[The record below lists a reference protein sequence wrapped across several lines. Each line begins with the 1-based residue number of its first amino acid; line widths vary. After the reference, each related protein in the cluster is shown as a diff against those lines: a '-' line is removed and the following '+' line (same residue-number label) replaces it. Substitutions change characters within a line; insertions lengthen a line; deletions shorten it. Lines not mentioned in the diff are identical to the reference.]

1 MARLST
7 EKELAKLIG
16 GLKAERQELVNKL
29 ASIDKVFA
37 SFGIPVVS
45 KVTATVSVAASPTT
59 ITGKRRGRPP
69 GSKNSK
75 RKRGMFSKTGEET
88 VLEYVTSK
96 GPVTAAEVNKHWQG
110 EGRGGKADNTLSKL
124 VKDGKLKRVKN
135 KGERGSSYAGA

>member
-7 EKELAKLIG
+7 EKELSKLIG

-37 SFGIPVVS
+37 TFGIAVDT
-45 KVTATVSVAASPTT
+45 KVTATVTVTPTT
-59 ITGKRRGRPP
+59 VTGKRRGRPP

-75 RKRGMFSKTGEET
+75 RKRGSFTKTGEET

-135 KGERGSSYAGA
+135 KGERGSSYAAA

>member
-45 KVTATVSVAASPTT
+45 KVTATVSVAAAPTP
-59 ITGKRRGRPP
+59 TGKRRGRPP

-75 RKRGMFSKTGEET
+75 RKRGLFAKTGEET
-88 VLEYVTSK
+88 VLEYVTNK

>member
-7 EKELAKLIG
+7 EKELSKLIG

-37 SFGIPVVS
+37 TFGIAVDT
-45 KVTATVSVAASPTT
+45 KVTASVSVAPTT

-75 RKRGMFSKTGEET
+75 RKRGSFEKTGEET
-88 VLEYVTSK
+88 VLSFVNSK

-135 KGERGSSYAGA
+135 KGERGSSYAAA